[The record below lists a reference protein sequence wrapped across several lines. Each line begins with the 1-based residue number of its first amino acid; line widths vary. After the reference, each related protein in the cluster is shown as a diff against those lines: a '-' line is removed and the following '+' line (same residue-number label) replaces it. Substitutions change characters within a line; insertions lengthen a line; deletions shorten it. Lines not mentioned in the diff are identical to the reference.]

1 MTIDSPH
8 SHFAPD
14 SNENSPETGT
24 FRKYPEISP
33 TANLTEIQLRA
44 IDLLLQGYNDTQTA
58 QFLSISPRTLWNWKN
73 RDDDYR
79 EHLAEA
85 RHQLHATIT
94 DRLESIV
101 FKATS
106 TLVKFLE
113 DPADASR
120 MKAAQILLNVA
131 SRYKPEPPPK
141 RLPTP
146 TQKEIDNYYFPPPDL
161 GPKVG

>member
-1 MTIDSPH
+1 MTLDSPD

-14 SNENSPETGT
+14 SEENFLETGT
-24 FRKYPEISP
+24 FRKHPEISR
-33 TANLTEIQLRA
+33 TANLSDIQLRA

-58 QFLSISPRTLWNWKN
+58 QLLSISPRTLWNWKN

-85 RHQLHATIT
+85 RHQLHATVT

-101 FKATS
+101 FKATA
-106 TLVKFLE
+106 TLLKFLD
-113 DPADASR
+113 DPTDASR
-120 MKAAQILLNVA
+120 MKAAQILLSAA
-131 SRYKPEPPPK
+131 SRYKPEPSPK

-146 TQKEIDNYYFPPPDL
+146 TQKEIANYYFPPPDL